1 MKNLIKRIKK
11 KSEDQRS
18 YEKKNQEELKLLI
31 DRS

>member
-31 DRS
+31 DHS

>member
-31 DRS
+31 DR